1 MNLPPF
7 DLEVVFEEYEHKPDM
22 LVLGASD
29 ASNLA
34 VEELFDL
41 CQDSVDVSKI
51 RLKYGDVRGE
61 LRLREAVAKSYG
73 AGRVTADHV
82 LITVGASE
90 AIFIVMQ
97 ILVHPGDRVL
107 VCDPAYQPLASVP
120 EAVGGLVEKYFYA
133 KGSGFNL
140 DVDWIVGRLRRSP
153 RIKLL
158 VLNTPHNPTGQA
170 ISEDSLRRLQK
181 VAKETETT
189 VLVDEVFRGVTH
201 GANPEVPSALTLE
214 QDTVVMG
221 SLSKVYGLSGL
232 RVGWVAGPTEIID
245 ACRRMRHYTTIAPP
259 LIVQEIGA
267 VAVENSVRVLDR
279 TRSIVAQNYK
289 YVRNWLEQ
297 HKAAFDWIE
306 PQAGLTMLL
315 KLKREVNTDQFVRE
329 LANEKK
335 VFLIPCSTTF
345 GMSEGYLRLGLGT
358 DHNVL
363 VSGLKHLSDFIV
375 AKGWLKPVQQLKSRT
390 A

>member
-7 DLEVVFEEYEHKPDM
+7 DLEVIFEEYEHQPDM

-34 VEELFDL
+34 VHELFDL
-41 CQDSVDVSKI
+41 CQSTVDVSKT
-51 RLKYGDVRGE
+51 RLEYGDVRGE
-61 LRLREAVAKSYG
+61 FRLREAVARSYE
-73 AGRVTADHV
+73 AQTITADHV

-90 AIFIVMQ
+90 AIFLVMQ
-97 ILVHPGDRVL
+97 VLVQSGDRVL

-120 EAVGGLVEKYFYA
+120 EAVGGLVETYA
-133 KGSGFNL
+133 YDERASFTP
-140 DVDWIVGRLRRSP
+140 DVDGILTRLRRSP
-153 RIKLL
+153 RIKVL
-158 VLNTPHNPTGQA
+158 VLNNPHNPTGQT
-170 ISEDSLRRLQK
+170 ISEDFLRQLLE

-189 VLVDEVFRGVTH
+189 VLADEVFRGVSH
-201 GANPEVPSALTLE
+201 SSNPVVSSALTLDP
-214 QDTVVMG
+214 DTVVIG

-232 RVGWVAGPTEIID
+232 RVGWLAGPRRIID

-259 LIVQEIGA
+259 LIVQDLGA
-267 VAVENSVRVLDR
+267 IAVENSPKVLGR
-279 TRSIVAQNYK
+279 TRTIVAQNYI
-289 YVRNWLEQ
+289 YVKNWLER
-297 HKAAFDWIE
+297 HREVFGWVE

-315 KLKREVNTDQFVRE
+315 KLKREVNTDGFVRE

-363 VSGLKHLSDFIV
+363 TSGLSQLSDFIV
-375 AKGWLKPVQQLKSRT
+375 AKGWLTSIPQLKGRT

>member
-7 DLEVVFEEYEHKPDM
+7 DLEVIFEEYEHRPDM

-34 VEELFDL
+34 VEELFHL

-61 LRLREAVAKSYG
+61 LRLREAVAKNYG
-73 AGRVTADHV
+73 AKTVTADHV

-120 EAVGGLVEKYFYA
+120 EAVGGLVEKYSYA
-133 KGSGFNL
+133 EGSGFNP
-140 DVDWIVGRLRRSP
+140 DVDWIVERLRRSP

-158 VLNTPHNPTGQA
+158 VLNTPHNPTGQD
-170 ISEDSLRRLQK
+170 ISEHSLRRLLK

-201 GANPEVPSALTLE
+201 GAIPEVPSALTLD

-259 LIVQEIGA
+259 LIVQDLGA
-267 VAVENSVRVLDR
+267 IAVENSAKVLGR
-279 TRSIVAQNYK
+279 TRTIVAQNYM
-289 YVRNWLEQ
+289 YVKNWLERHQ
-297 HKAAFDWIE
+297 EVFGWVE

-315 KLKREVNTDQFVRE
+315 KLKREVNTDGFVRE

-358 DHNVL
+358 GHNVL
-363 VSGLKHLSDFIV
+363 TSGLSQLSDFIV
-375 AKGWLKPVQQLKSRT
+375 AKGWLKSIPS
-390 A
+390 